1 MCVLV
6 WTWKSTSEPLVL
18 SNPSPSLLE
27 GLAGRK
33 DYRNVTIRDQ
43 EQNHF
48 NRVHLYY
55 NLYIEGRQFSYNEHF
70 HRSK

>member
-1 MCVLV
+1 MYMLV

-18 SNPSPSLLE
+18 SNPLPPLLE

-43 EQNHF
+43 EQNRF
-48 NRVHLYY
+48 NRV
-55 NLYIEGRQFSYNEHF
+55 IFITTGI
-70 HRSK
+70 